1 MNFEEA
7 IEDARRI
14 NRERDPILR
23 RERIVLAAAIVTP
36 GLLQANGMQELPVQ
50 ARLSV
55 ELAILIEKEA
65 EKQIPLLGDPEPAS
79 GLDGTADA
87 DTAK

>member
-1 MNFEEA
+1 MTFDQA
-7 IEDARRI
+7 ITDARRI
-14 NRERDPILR
+14 NREQGPLLR
-23 RERIVLAAAIVTP
+23 REKIMLVAAMVTP

-55 ELAILIEKEA
+55 ELALLIEKEA
-65 EKQIPLLGDPEPAS
+65 EKQIPLPAEAS
-79 GLDGTADA
+79 FVGLDGTTDA